1 MRIFAQG
8 IGKVKKADAGTNGLA
23 FGLGC
28 QELLMFQFIFRTD
41 KVCPQILRFNLHTA
55 FRAIAPLIP
64 H

>member
-23 FGLGC
+23 FGLGR
-28 QELLMFQFIFRTD
+28 QELLMFQFIPCAY
-41 KVCPQILRFNLHTA
+41 KVCPQILRFNLHIA
-55 FRAIAPLIP
+55 FRAIAPPIP

>member
-28 QELLMFQFIFRTD
+28 QELLMFQFIPCAG
-41 KVCPQILRFNLHTA
+41 KVCPQILRFNLHAA
-55 FRAIAPLIP
+55 FRANAPHIP